1 MSDADDAKDWRYL
14 PPRGLA
20 AIGPEDYIRER
31 MFQYRKWYDN
41 KAVQAKFRFQ
51 AMRAISVVGA
61 AIVPVLVNV
70 SFRYQTIVTTAISL
84 TVVVFVSLESV
95 FHFGDQWKNYRSTE
109 QFISQEYFYF
119 TSGDGPYRGMKSDRA
134 FLRLVERIESAISA
148 ENSSTL
154 NVLTVASKAHD
165 GVQQPT
171 DGAGET

>member
-1 MSDADDAKDWRYL
+1 
-14 PPRGLA
+14 
-20 AIGPEDYIRER
+20 

-51 AMRAISVVGA
+51 AMRAVSVVGA

-70 SFRYQTIVTTAISL
+70 TFPFHSVVTTALSL
-84 TVVVFVSLESV
+84 IVVVFVSLESV

-119 TSGDGPYRGMKSDRA
+119 TSGDGPYKGLTSDKA
-134 FLRLVERIESAISA
+134 FLRLVERIENAISA

-154 NVLTVASKAHD
+154 NVLTVASKAHESGQSPD
-165 GVQQPT
+165 
-171 DGAGET
+171 AGYLPHELQRSIADWHPPC